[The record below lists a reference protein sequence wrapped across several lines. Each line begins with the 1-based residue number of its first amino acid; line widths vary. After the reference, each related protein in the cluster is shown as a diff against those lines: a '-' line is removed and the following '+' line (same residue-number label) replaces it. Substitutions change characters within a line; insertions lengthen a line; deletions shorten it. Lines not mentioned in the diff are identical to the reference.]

1 MVFQT
6 VRSRTTFF
14 DWKNWPEHRHTIVR
28 GILRSHRLLLSLTVL
43 AAFAVVACDS
53 PSTTSS
59 GALIVERP
67 TEGADVLDKYFASTK
82 TLQETLKGKEMQ
94 VQISAELPRLNKSGT
109 MKALRKISDLG
120 KVSYKMLGFSGD
132 NTIKND
138 VIARYL
144 TAETQGNSDTSQ
156 YAITPANYKFKYLGL
171 AKQEGRRSHVFKL
184 EPRQKR
190 IGLFKGELWIDSETF
205 MPMKESGQFVK
216 NPSVFLK
223 KVEFARSYALLD
235 GVSVPKHIDSTIET
249 RVVGK
254 AQIAIEFATPTTAD
268 SSAETVAGPPASL

>member
-1 MVFQT
+1 M
-6 VRSRTTFF
+6 
-14 DWKNWPEHRHTIVR
+14 
-28 GILRSHRLLLSLTVL
+28 
-43 AAFAVVACDS
+43 
-53 PSTTSS
+53 
-59 GALIVERP
+59 ERP
-67 TEGADVLDKYFASTK
+67 AEGGDVLDKYLASTK
-82 TLQETLKGKEMQ
+82 TLQDTLKGKEMQ
-94 VQISAELPRLNKSGT
+94 VQISAQLPRLNKSGT
-109 MKALRKISDLG
+109 MNALRKISDLG

-171 AKQEGRRSHVFKL
+171 TKAGDRKAHVFKL
-184 EPRQKR
+184 EPRHKR
-190 IGLFKGELWIDSETF
+190 VGLFKGELWIDSETY

-216 NPSVFLK
+216 TPSVFLK

-235 GVSVPKHIDSTIET
+235 GVAVPKRIDSTIET

-254 AQIAIEFATPTTAD
+254 AQIAIDFATPTAAEASD
-268 SSAETVAGPPASL
+268 ESAAGPKASL